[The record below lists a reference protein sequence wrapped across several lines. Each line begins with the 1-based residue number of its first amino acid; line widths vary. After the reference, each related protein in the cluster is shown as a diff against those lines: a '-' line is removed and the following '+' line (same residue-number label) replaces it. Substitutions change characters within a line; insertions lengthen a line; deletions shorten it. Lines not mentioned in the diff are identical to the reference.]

1 VNNKEIA
8 KRIVGSK
15 SSGKDDDSAA
25 DAKDGGEVT
34 GNASPDGL
42 AATMEDIGK
51 HLANK
56 DWEGAAQAFRNAHT
70 IAAGDRGSDND
81 DSSEY

>member
-1 VNNKEIA
+1 MTNKDIA
-8 KRIVGSK
+8 KKLVGTAGG
-15 SSGKDDDSAA
+15 GKGDEKAV
-25 DAKDGGEVT
+25 DAKDGGGVED
-34 GNASPDGL
+34 NASPAGL

-56 DWEGAAQAFRNAHT
+56 DWEGAAQAFRNAHS
-70 IAAGDRGSDND
+70 IIGAGDND